1 MCVEKSPVSEVLTRR
16 EGREGKGRER
26 PAVLFLQHTALYF
39 HHAGPS
45 PVYVL
50 VGPMLTRLGL
60 QSGVICCQGLL
71 LLCAPVMRRKWA
83 TPLGPGVLV
92 FLLLGPAGASL
103 LPRSAGALLETHGR
117 RLALPSSLPVATQTP
132 TPASQEALPG
142 SIITLTANFNNQG
155 NALGFSPF
163 YQLYLPAGCYDFISA
178 DW

>member
-1 MCVEKSPVSEVLTRR
+1 M
-16 EGREGKGRER
+16 
-26 PAVLFLQHTALYF
+26 
-39 HHAGPS
+39 
-45 PVYVL
+45 
-50 VGPMLTRLGL
+50 
-60 QSGVICCQGLL
+60 
-71 LLCAPVMRRKWA
+71 
-83 TPLGPGVLV
+83 
-92 FLLLGPAGASL
+92 
-103 LPRSAGALLETHGR
+103 LPRSAGDILETHGGGR